1 MKFTIRLTSPEDA
14 QGFLEAYHSAVH
26 VTAARDYP
34 LEVLLLWSPPVDE
47 SRVIAKKKRMEQTL
61 GHTVMSYV
69 AVAEGGEIIG
79 LGELVPPDTLGAV
92 YVAASAGGKGVASA
106 LLRVLEARA
115 RELGMREL
123 RMESSLTAAAFYAR
137 RGFKELGRDRHQL
150 ADGVDMA
157 CVRMEKALSE
167 N

>member
-1 MKFTIRLTSPEDA
+1 MRFTIRLISPEDA
-14 QGFLEAYHSAVH
+14 QGFLQAYHSAVH

-47 SRVIAKKKRMEQTL
+47 SRIVAKKERMEQTL
-61 GHTVMSYV
+61 GLTVMSYV

-115 RELGMREL
+115 RELGMQRL
-123 RMESSLTAAAFYAR
+123 HMESSLTAASFYAR
-137 RGFKELGRDRHQL
+137 RGFQELGRDQHEL
-150 ADGVDMA
+150 ADGRAMA
-157 CVRMEKALSE
+157 CVRMEKALSGD
-167 N
+167 